1 MQRLAPRPPRRW
13 SVIIMARAVTLTRQ
27 GLQFG
32 EDKCKKH
39 VIGVLKKP
47 VIYAQDWGETQ
58 PTQ

>member
-13 SVIIMARAVTLTRQ
+13 SVIIMARAVTSPA

-39 VIGVLKKP
+39 VALVLSKKP
-47 VIYAQDWGETQ
+47 VTVTPGLKTQ